1 MSSIGKRLEEVR
13 NRFGLNKT
21 AFAAIGGVSTTS
33 QTNYE
38 ENLRSPDS
46 DYFEKIAAAGAD
58 VLYVITGRATPP
70 GDLTNDEMLLVN
82 NYRGASEKRRVTL
95 LAVSSAFAEADK

>member
-13 NRFGLNKT
+13 NQFGLNKT
-21 AFAAIGGVSTTS
+21 SFAAIGGVSTTS

-46 DYFEKIAAAGAD
+46 DYLEKIASAGAD
-58 VLYVITGRATPP
+58 VLYVITGRTPPP
-70 GDLTNDEMLLVN
+70 GDLTNDEILLVN

>member
-1 MSSIGKRLEEVR
+1 MSSTGKRLEEVR
-13 NRFGLNKT
+13 NQLGLNKT

-38 ENLRSPDS
+38 ENIRSPDS
-46 DYFEKIAAAGAD
+46 DYLEKIAAAGAD
-58 VLYVITGRATPP
+58 VLYVITGRTIPP
-70 GDLTNDEMLLVN
+70 SDLTNDEILLVN
-82 NYRGASEKRRVTL
+82 NYRDASEKRRVTL

>member
-13 NRFGLNKT
+13 NQFGLNKT
-21 AFAAIGGVSTTS
+21 SFAAIGGVSTTS

-46 DYFEKIAAAGAD
+46 DYLEKIASAGAD
-58 VLYVITGRATPP
+58 VLYVITGRTTPP
-70 GDLTNDEMLLVN
+70 GDLTNDEILLVN